1 MFGWIITGGLLLRE
15 RAQEI
20 ESGYRK
26 EDGQS
31 ESKVPMFQWIV
42 TAFGAVAFIVI
53 LFG

>member
-15 RAQEI
+15 RSQEI

-26 EDGQS
+26 EDRQS

-42 TAFGAVAFIVI
+42 TAFGAVMFMVA
-53 LFG
+53 LFS

>member
-26 EDGQS
+26 EERQG
-31 ESKVPMFQWIV
+31 SKVPIFQWIV
-42 TAFGAVAFIVI
+42 TAFGAVMFMVA
-53 LFG
+53 LFS

>member
-26 EDGQS
+26 EYRQF

-42 TAFGAVAFIVI
+42 TAFGAVMFMMA
-53 LFG
+53 LFS

>member
-1 MFGWIITGGLLLRE
+1 MLGWLITGGVLLNE

-26 EDGQS
+26 EKRQG
-31 ESKVPMFQWIV
+31 SKVPWWQWAI
-42 TAFGAVAFIVI
+42 TAFGAIYFLIA

>member
-26 EDGQS
+26 EDREGS
-31 ESKVPMFQWIV
+31 EVLWWQWVI
-42 TAFGAVAFIVI
+42 TAFGAIYFLIA

>member
-26 EDGQS
+26 EDRQS
-31 ESKVPMFQWIV
+31 ESKVLMFQWIV
-42 TAFGAVAFIVI
+42 IAFGVVMFII
-53 LFG
+53 ALFG

>member
-20 ESGYRK
+20 EFGYRK
-26 EDGQS
+26 EDRQS

-42 TAFGAVAFIVI
+42 TAFGAIMFMVA
-53 LFG
+53 LFS

>member
-26 EDGQS
+26 EDRPKS
-31 ESKVPMFQWIV
+31 SPSWWEWLII
-42 TAFGAVAFIVI
+42 AFGAIVFIVA
-53 LFG
+53 LVR

>member
-26 EDGQS
+26 EDRQS

-42 TAFGAVAFIVI
+42 TAFGAIMFMVA
-53 LFG
+53 LFS

>member
-26 EDGQS
+26 EERQGG
-31 ESKVPMFQWIV
+31 KIHWWQWTI
-42 TAFGAVAFIVI
+42 TAFGAIYFIVAM
-53 LFG
+53 FG

>member
-26 EDGQS
+26 EDTPKSSPSWWEGG
-31 ESKVPMFQWIV
+31 II
-42 TAFGAVAFIVI
+42 AFGAIAFIGALI
-53 LFG
+53 R

>member
-26 EDGQS
+26 EDRQDG
-31 ESKVPMFQWIV
+31 KVPMFQWIV
-42 TAFGAVAFIVI
+42 TAFGAVMFMVA
-53 LFG
+53 LFS

>member
-26 EDGQS
+26 EDRQS
-31 ESKVPMFQWIV
+31 ESKVSMFQWIV
-42 TAFGAVAFIVI
+42 TAFGAIYFMFA

>member
-1 MFGWIITGGLLLRE
+1 MFGWIITGCLLLRE

-26 EDGQS
+26 EERQGG
-31 ESKVPMFQWIV
+31 KVPWWQWAI
-42 TAFGAVAFIVI
+42 TAFGAIYFLIA